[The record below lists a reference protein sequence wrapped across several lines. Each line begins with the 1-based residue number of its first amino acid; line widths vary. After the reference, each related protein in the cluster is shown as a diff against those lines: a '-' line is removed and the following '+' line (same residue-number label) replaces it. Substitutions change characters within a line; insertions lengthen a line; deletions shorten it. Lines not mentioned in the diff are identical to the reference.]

1 MHATSPF
8 DGLSAG
14 LRLGIGAGE
23 PDADADALSR
33 VEDWSTVVA
42 LARRHGVVSLLVKG
56 LRTDAGPDIEPRLI
70 ALHRRT
76 VRRGMRQF
84 QGLKQAAD
92 TLAAVGV
99 PCLVLKGLPL
109 SQRIYAHPFVR
120 DPNDIDLLVPPAAF
134 RDAERA
140 LCGHGWVRVKPN
152 FPATS
157 ARMRWYRR
165 FVSQSTLNGPG
176 GGLDL
181 HHRLSHNPRYFDVPF
196 ERLYDGGAVTTIGE
210 SGFATLGGGPPV
222 RLSDLPRRAFA
233 VAPAEVAERYR
244 RVDRRH
250 GAGSVPTGN
259 CPVSAGRAGNRARRN
274 VAALSGD
281 FPCRAAGRRQGAAGV
296 PRPLRATRLGGRRSR
311 PSLQHPDRESRR
323 SRPQAGCRLR
333 ATRNGASR
341 LQVLYD
347 LLRWSLRRTGE
358 QKPRA

>member
-210 SGFATLGGGPPV
+210 SGFATLGEDHLFAYLISHGARSLWHRLKWLSDIAALIAGMEPDRFQQEIARCRQAGLEIALAATLQLCLEIFHVGPPADA
-222 RLSDLPRRAFA
+222 RARPAFLARCARRALA
-233 VAPAEVAERYR
+233 GG
-244 RVDRRH
+244 DRAH
-250 GAGSVPTGN
+250 LYSTPTGKAAVLALK
-259 CPVSAGRAGNRARRN
+259 PDAGF
-274 VAALSGD
+274 V
-281 FPCRAAGRRQGAAGV
+281 
-296 PRPLRATRLGGRRSR
+296 LRETAHLV
-311 PSLQHPDRESRR
+311 
-323 SRPQAGCRLR
+323 C
-333 ATRNGASR
+333 
-341 LQVLYD
+341 QVLYD